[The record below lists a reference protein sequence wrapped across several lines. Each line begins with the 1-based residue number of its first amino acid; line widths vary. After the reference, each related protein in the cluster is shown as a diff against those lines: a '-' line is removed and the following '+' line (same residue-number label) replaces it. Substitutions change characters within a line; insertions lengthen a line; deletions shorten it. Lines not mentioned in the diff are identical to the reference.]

1 MVRPAGCAVPEA
13 AGLAPVAAAMSPLTP
28 AAVAGSRQEGEY
40 LAEQVPSLGVAGAED
55 GKLGKPTL
63 DSSSDR
69 VRARARARARVQVR
83 FPFWVRVRVRVR
95 IRAWRALV
103 SLGVAGTSVGRVH
116 LERTLGLG

>member
-55 GKLGKPTL
+55 GKLGKPTQG
-63 DSSSDR
+63 SSSDSGWGYTSM
-69 VRARARARARVQVR
+69 AAL
-83 FPFWVRVRVRVR
+83 PPWGYVRVRLGSPGAPHVACGG
-95 IRAWRALV
+95 RAARSPSW
-103 SLGVAGTSVGRVH
+103 
-116 LERTLGLG
+116 LGLGLGRGLGLGLD